1 MGRRPAGRRPSLRAW
16 TPPRSPGAGASGS
29 RGRTRSGAEPSKS
42 PSSRTPTLSKDR
54 TRTEGRCPGTSSRPI
69 GPGSVTWAR
78 SSSTCRRNDSQ
89 GMARTCPS
97 AASGTLFFRS
107 SPRRCSFPLV
117 QPWRRGRFGLL
128 PCTMP
133 KRGRDWLS
141 GRPSAC
147 TGASRRRCACRSTRG
162 RSRWEPIHP
171 RVRERYQDVASHDA
185 RVSSAVTI
193 DRAAAPEPSADA
205 EAFARR
211 HVRHNVLAL
220 GADYALFFMGMSF
233 ASQFTILPAFAEH
246 LGAPNVVIGAIPAFM
261 STGWLLPSLFAA
273 GHTETLRRKL
283 PFVLRYTIWER
294 LPFLGLAGAA
304 FFLAVPA
311 PALTLAVLLL
321 MLVVITAAGG
331 ALMPAWMDIIG
342 RAVPVEGR
350 GRFFAFATVL
360 GNTGGVLGSFASAWI
375 LAAVAAPASYG
386 YCFLAATLFMGL
398 SYVALTLT
406 REPPAAT
413 TTPAVPLTA
422 YLRRVAGVLRRD
434 RNLAWFLLA
443 RGCGSVGMAAGGF
456 YTVYALRSL
465 RAQDW
470 QVGVFTTVLLVGEIL
485 GTIVLGWLGD
495 RAGHRRVVIIGMVA
509 ML

>member
-1 MGRRPAGRRPSLRAW
+1 M
-16 TPPRSPGAGASGS
+16 
-29 RGRTRSGAEPSKS
+29 
-42 PSSRTPTLSKDR
+42 
-54 TRTEGRCPGTSSRPI
+54 
-69 GPGSVTWAR
+69 
-78 SSSTCRRNDSQ
+78 
-89 GMARTCPS
+89 
-97 AASGTLFFRS
+97 
-107 SPRRCSFPLV
+107 
-117 QPWRRGRFGLL
+117 
-128 PCTMP
+128 
-133 KRGRDWLS
+133 
-141 GRPSAC
+141 
-147 TGASRRRCACRSTRG
+147 
-162 RSRWEPIHP
+162 
-171 RVRERYQDVASHDA
+171 
-185 RVSSAVTI
+185 TI
-193 DRAAAPEPSADA
+193 DRAAAPEPSAAA

-233 ASQFTILPAFAEH
+233 ASQYTILPAFAEH

-422 YLRRVAGVLRRD
+422 YLRRVAGVLSRD

-465 RAQDW
+465 RAPDW

-509 ML
+509 MLAGNLLAIAAPSLEMFRVVFALQGLQMAALHVSGLNILLEFAPAVAERPTYVGLGNTLTAPVAFAAPLVAGLFADAIGFPAVFLAAALGGVAGLAVLLGRVRDPRHGMSAPGA